1 MHLDGVQAR
10 QTNIFRELEIG
21 WTELD
26 SRYYATCLGQ
36 ILFQMHCS
44 TGQTSCALLRL
55 NCVQSCNDVDDLLAG
70 LIKALPS
77 ICRRENNAST
87 GIES

>member
-10 QTNIFRELEIG
+10 QTNIFRELETDGIYMRREGSLTGESFVVG

-26 SRYYATCLGQ
+26 L
-36 ILFQMHCS
+36 ILFQMCCS

-55 NCVQSCNDVDDLLAG
+55 NCVQSCN
-70 LIKALPS
+70 
-77 ICRRENNAST
+77 
-87 GIES
+87 ES